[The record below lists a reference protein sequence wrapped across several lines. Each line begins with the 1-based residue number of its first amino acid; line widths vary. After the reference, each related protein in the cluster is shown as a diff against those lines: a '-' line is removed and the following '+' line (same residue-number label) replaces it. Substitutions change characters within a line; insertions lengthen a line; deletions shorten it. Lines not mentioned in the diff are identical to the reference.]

1 MCGMWQSQQRCP
13 CLLGGEPPQERV
25 GLLEGT
31 LVVLGGRAR
40 AGVSAGDQGGVGLE
54 EGDAGSHQRVIR
66 AACHPSCSQ
75 SSLVHHRECHN
86 RFSCSQIPV
95 SHFTQSQT
103 IDRTCMSNMCG
114 AALHL
119 DMTTLAR
126 VGHKPQPQGLEC
138 AASLARH
145 KRNRASVNGHYVAA
159 RSLSW
164 AVTGEPRGPLEAF
177 LWRSLLRQFPLANIR
192 RGGRGAGWC
201 DGR

>member
-1 MCGMWQSQQRCP
+1 MYPSDTSSMSDDESWV
-13 CLLGGEPPQERV
+13 EMPPMRRDEACQTDADAFPIV
-25 GLLEGT
+25 MPLA
-31 LVVLGGRAR
+31 LVLDGFRRSSSEAQAAAVHREIAR
-40 AGVSAGDQGGVGLE
+40 QT
-54 EGDAGSHQRVIR
+54 
-66 AACHPSCSQ
+66 SCSQ

-95 SHFTQSQT
+95 SHFAQSQT

-145 KRNRASVNGHYVAA
+145 KRNRASVNGAGSRPGSIRELKGEAA
-159 RSLSW
+159 
-164 AVTGEPRGPLEAF
+164 PLPPSQGSPE
-177 LWRSLLRQFPLANIR
+177 NV
-192 RGGRGAGWC
+192 
-201 DGR
+201 

>member
-1 MCGMWQSQQRCP
+1 MP
-13 CLLGGEPPQERV
+13 LA
-25 GLLEGT
+25 
-31 LVVLGGRAR
+31 LVVDDFRRSSSEAQAAAVHREIAR
-40 AGVSAGDQGGVGLE
+40 QT
-54 EGDAGSHQRVIR
+54 
-66 AACHPSCSQ
+66 SCSQ

-95 SHFTQSQT
+95 SHFSQSQT

-119 DMTTLAR
+119 DTTTLAR

-177 LWRSLLRQFPLANIR
+177 LWRSLLRQFPLANILR
-192 RGGRGAGWC
+192 CCALWHRWASLRCTCRIDAACNALGILGHRSSRCRSWSPNTQVMPGRGR
-201 DGR
+201 DV

>member
-1 MCGMWQSQQRCP
+1 MWWTTFAGAHRKRRQPLS
-13 CLLGGEPPQERV
+13 
-25 GLLEGT
+25 T
-31 LVVLGGRAR
+31 AR
-40 AGVSAGDQGGVGLE
+40 LQDRLPA
-54 EGDAGSHQRVIR
+54 RK
-66 AACHPSCSQ
+66 
-75 SSLVHHRECHN
+75 VHSYTTASVTIGH
-86 RFSCSQIPV
+86 SCSQIPV

>member
-1 MCGMWQSQQRCP
+1 MP
-13 CLLGGEPPQERV
+13 LA
-25 GLLEGT
+25 
-31 LVVLGGRAR
+31 LVVDDFRRSSSGAQAAAVHREIAR
-40 AGVSAGDQGGVGLE
+40 QT
-54 EGDAGSHQRVIR
+54 
-66 AACHPSCSQ
+66 SCSQ

-119 DMTTLAR
+119 DTTTLAR

-164 AVTGEPRGPLEAF
+164 AVTGEPRAPVRPGHSSGARSSDSF
-177 LWRSLLRQFPLANIR
+177 LWRISEGADEVRDGVTGGSLDDPFVATAW
-192 RGGRGAGWC
+192 AGSTP
-201 DGR
+201 

>member
-13 CLLGGEPPQERV
+13 CLLVASPRRSGSASSRARWSSSG
-25 GLLEGT
+25 
-31 LVVLGGRAR
+31 GGRGRAFPRGTKAAWGWRKATQAPISGSSGLRAILPAR
-40 AGVSAGDQGGVGLE
+40 K
-54 EGDAGSHQRVIR
+54 
-66 AACHPSCSQ
+66 
-75 SSLVHHRECHN
+75 VHSYTTASVTIGH
-86 RFSCSQIPV
+86 SCSQIPV

-119 DMTTLAR
+119 DTTTLAR

>member
-1 MCGMWQSQQRCP
+1 MDPSDTSSMSDDESW
-13 CLLGGEPPQERV
+13 LEMPPMR
-25 GLLEGT
+25 
-31 LVVLGGRAR
+31 R
-40 AGVSAGDQGGVGLE
+40 D
-54 EGDAGSHQRVIR
+54 
-66 AACHPSCSQ
+66 AACQTDAFPIVMPLALVLDDFRRSSSEAQAAAVHREIARQTSCSQ